1 MLLITKE
8 NECFGAKL
16 AATEAQRKSIS
27 YASQEKC
34 DEEYPFHYILQC
46 FQAPTVYV

>member
-16 AATEAQRKSIS
+16 AAAEAQRKSIS
-27 YASQEKC
+27 HASQEKC
-34 DEEYPFHYILQC
+34 DEEYPYHQILQC
-46 FQAPTVYV
+46 FQAPMVYV